1 MMESLLG
8 PLRQAPV
15 YMVKVMSMIPWMMAL
30 IVQIWALIGLW
41 FIFSSI
47 LNVARFLYAHFLR
60 GRRDLVKSFGR
71 RVLIVGHVDEFAWA
85 LVTELSRRGHAVAV
99 ASIDDSSSSM
109 SKVTTHNHAHSEIS
123 VVHIDATW
131 PKCTPDQLNVHAREL
146 LKDREDRD
154 GKKQGA
160 PFDMAVLLPP
170 SATASAPRGFASLA
184 TDPGGDDCFA
194 SMSAHVW
201 IPTWLVRL
209 AEPKAVIT
217 ISSTAADLITPQN
230 ALHGA
235 LSAFTARLTAN
246 LCGSSW
252 TGGGGTRSN
261 CYSQRLIVLRAPD
274 APTGNK
280 TGPMLSPSKFLFGV
294 SVDNMA
300 RLCCSAI
307 GREHILAPHA
317 GHAVVAWACRDYKM
331 GPWIGWLFA
340 LWDERVSSHAA
351 AKVRDGKAD

>member
-1 MMESLLG
+1 MESLLG

-15 YMVKVMSMIPWMMAL
+15 YMVKVMSMVPWMMAL

-47 LNVARFLYAHFLR
+47 LNVVRFLHAHFLR
-60 GRRDLVKSFGR
+60 GGRDLVKSFGR
-71 RVLIVGHVDEFAWA
+71 RVLVVGHVDEFAWA
-85 LVTELSRRGHAVAV
+85 LVSELSRRGHAVVV
-99 ASIDDSSSSM
+99 ASIDDSSSSTNR
-109 SKVTTHNHAHSEIS
+109 VATHAHAHAHAHAHSEIS

-146 LKDREDRD
+146 LSKDSEDRD

-170 SATASAPRGFASLA
+170 SAAASAPRGFASLA
-184 TDPGGDDCFA
+184 TDAGAEDCFA
-194 SMSAHVW
+194 RMNAHVC

-246 LCGSSW
+246 LSGLTW
-252 TGGGGTRSN
+252 TETRN
-261 CYSQRLIVLRAPD
+261 CYSQRLIVLRASGSS
-274 APTGNK
+274 TG
-280 TGPMLSPSKFLFGV
+280 GFLFGV
-294 SVDNMA
+294 SADNMA
-300 RLCCSAI
+300 RLCCSAM
-307 GREHILAPHA
+307 GRELILAPHA
-317 GHAVVAWACRDYKM
+317 GHAFVAWACRDFKM

-340 LWDERVSSHAA
+340 LWNARLAPHPA
-351 AKVRDGKAD
+351 AKVRVRDGKAD